1 MSGPLLVGLS
11 NVMWMA
17 AVIPSFAAGILFG
30 ALVTYVAGI
39 YASTW
44 TIVIAGGIL
53 WLAILFAVCFAPKPE
68 PVDDDPPLI
77 VVDALTK

>member
-1 MSGPLLVGLS
+1 
-11 NVMWMA
+11 MWM

-44 TIVIAGGIL
+44 TIVTAGGIL
-53 WLAILFAVCFAPKPE
+53 WLAILFAVCFAIKPE
-68 PVDDDPPLI
+68 PVDDDPPLT
-77 VVDALTK
+77 VVDALQK